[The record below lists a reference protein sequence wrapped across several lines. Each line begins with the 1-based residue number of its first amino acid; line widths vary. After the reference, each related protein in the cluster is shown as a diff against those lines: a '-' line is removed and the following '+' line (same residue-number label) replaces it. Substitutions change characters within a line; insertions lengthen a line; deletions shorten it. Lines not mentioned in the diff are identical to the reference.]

1 LWVKPV
7 IPHTVATSPING
19 NLKCP
24 LIRSRNL
31 SATTSLSSTRLAV
44 KLNLNDL
51 RLNLEKRTVISAVGE
66 LICSSEETT
75 LENKKPRLA
84 PCGASAS
91 AFIYVFIYVSA
102 PQSNVLECANRGAH
116 RGTSQ

>member
-1 LWVKPV
+1 VGKTSYSAHGGN
-7 IPHTVATSPING
+7 IPNQWQPEVPAYSP
-19 NLKCP
+19 KKFV
-24 LIRSRNL
+24 
-31 SATTSLSSTRLAV
+31 ATTSLSSTRLAV
-44 KLNLNDL
+44 KLNLNAL
-51 RLNLEKRTVISAVGE
+51 RLNLEKRTVISAVEE